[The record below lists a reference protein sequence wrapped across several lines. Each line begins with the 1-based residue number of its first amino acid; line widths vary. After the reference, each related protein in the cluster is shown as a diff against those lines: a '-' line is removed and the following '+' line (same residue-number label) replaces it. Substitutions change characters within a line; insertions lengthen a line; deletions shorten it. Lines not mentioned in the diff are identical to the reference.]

1 MKNANS
7 ERPNIRGKWIIAI
20 FTQHFR
26 GDESWSSDN
35 PFVGILCIRLS
46 DERNPKISDLHRTI
60 ARLQKV
66 FWFQVHVC
74 DSRHVVKVIQTLN
87 YVSDVGQ
94 QSIFFHWDHVV
105 PREDRTSTSKFQH
118 QEKLVGLRIIDDLEE
133 LQHIWMLQLFQHGDL
148 LPHRRLGDGCIAV
161 RGLDRIQE
169 VVGGVQAEHDF
180 GVNTAAEV
188 LDDDV
193 LIELFVLLL
202 PHLHG

>member
-35 PFVGILCIRLS
+35 PFVGILCIRFPMK
-46 DERNPKISDLHRTI
+46 ETPKSAIFTVPSPDFKR
-60 ARLQKV
+60 
-66 FWFQVHVC
+66 FSGFNHVC

-87 YVSDVGQ
+87 YVSGVGQ

-133 LQHIWMLQLFQHGDL
+133 LQHVWMLQLFSTAISFLTARLRHAAIL
-148 LPHRRLGDGCIAV
+148 VALIVYRRLSA
-161 RGLDRIQE
+161 
-169 VVGGVQAEHDF
+169 VQAEHDF
-180 GVNTAAEV
+180 RVNTAA
-188 LDDDV
+188 
-193 LIELFVLLL
+193 
-202 PHLHG
+202 